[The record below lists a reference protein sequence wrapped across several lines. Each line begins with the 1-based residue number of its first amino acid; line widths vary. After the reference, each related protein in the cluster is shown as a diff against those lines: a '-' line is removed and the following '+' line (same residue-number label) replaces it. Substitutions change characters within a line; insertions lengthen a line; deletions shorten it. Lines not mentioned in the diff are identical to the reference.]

1 MFLTSGLQLGL
12 SCVLAAKKAKADR
25 IVVLCKSLAGTGHTR
40 MKARHR
46 LADKVEYVDI
56 DPIVNREVLYRE
68 EKKVRSIRDHQIA
81 TIPRIVYSNSI
92 HSKWRTLCEE
102 P

>member
-1 MFLTSGLQLGL
+1 MFVTSSLSFGL
-12 SCVLAAKKAKADR
+12 SCLLTAKKAKADR
-25 IVVLCKSLAGTGHTR
+25 IVVLCKSLAGTGHGR

-46 LADKVEYVDI
+46 LADKIEYVDI

-68 EKKVRSIRDHQIA
+68 ERKVRSIRDHQIERV
-81 TIPRIVYSNSI
+81 PRLVYSNAV
-92 HSKWRTLCEE
+92 HSKWRTLVDE

>member
-1 MFLTSGLQLGL
+1 MVIRRAVGPESETSHL
-12 SCVLAAKKAKADR
+12 
-25 IVVLCKSLAGTGHTR
+25 
-40 MKARHR
+40 KARHR
-46 LADKVEYVDI
+46 LADKIEYVDI

-81 TIPRIVYSNSI
+81 LIPRLVYSNSI

>member
-1 MFLTSGLQLGL
+1 MFVTSVLGFGL
-12 SCVLAAKKAKADR
+12 SCILAAKKAKADR

-46 LADKVEYVDI
+46 LADKIEYVDI
-56 DPIVNREVLYRE
+56 DPVVNQEVLYRE
-68 EKKVRSIRDHQIA
+68 ERKVRSIRDHQIER
-81 TIPRIVYSNSI
+81 IPRLLYSNAV
-92 HSKWRTLCEE
+92 HSKWRTLAEE